1 MNTRQLRL
9 TDPEQIRK
17 RIHEFIGKQIN
28 VVLQDMVILGL
39 LQRVAPGD
47 ITLLNAR
54 NKKVTVLT
62 SAIVELFVDLP
73 A

>member
-1 MNTRQLRL
+1 
-9 TDPEQIRK
+9 
-17 RIHEFIGKQIN
+17 
-28 VVLQDMVILGL
+28 MVILGL